1 MRRIVFKGMKTTS
14 FALQK
19 RGTPKVFGYLHN
31 SDNSCTG
38 LSLRSQ
44 FLSTLKLPLG
54 NKFLEAVIRFE
65 YTRYY
70 CYYRIQNQVNSFFEL
85 NS

>member
-1 MRRIVFKGMKTTS
+1 MLLPITATMGSERTANRLLIASFMRRIVFKGMKATS

-19 RGTPKVFGYLHN
+19 RESPKVFGYLHN

-54 NKFLEAVIRFE
+54 KI
-65 YTRYY
+65 
-70 CYYRIQNQVNSFFEL
+70 S
-85 NS
+85 

>member
-1 MRRIVFKGMKTTS
+1 MRGIVKLGKNHNIICT
-14 FALQK
+14 QK
-19 RGTPKVFGYLHN
+19 RGFPKVFGYLHN

-54 NKFLEAVIRFE
+54 NKFPEAVIRFE

-70 CYYRIQNQVNSFFEL
+70 CYYRIQTLVNSYFFE
-85 NS
+85 